1 MNKGAIPITIYLNLA
16 LWGKHFACLK
26 KIFNVICENML
37 NLIILNKFFFTNNH
51 NLADDQQHDD
61 DCPDN
66 ETEVAQDEP
75 LHCFIRFNIGH
86 LIILI

>member
-1 MNKGAIPITIYLNLA
+1 
-16 LWGKHFACLK
+16 
-26 KIFNVICENML
+26 ML
-37 NLIILNKFFFTNNH
+37 NLIILNNFFFTNNH

-66 ETEVAQDEP
+66 ETEVAQDKP

-86 LIILI
+86 LIIFI

>member
-1 MNKGAIPITIYLNLA
+1 
-16 LWGKHFACLK
+16 
-26 KIFNVICENML
+26 ML
-37 NLIILNKFFFTNNH
+37 NLIILNNFFFTNNH

-75 LHCFIRFNIGH
+75 LHWASYNFNIK
-86 LIILI
+86 IYK

>member
-16 LWGKHFACLK
+16 LW
-26 KIFNVICENML
+26 ET
-37 NLIILNKFFFTNNH
+37 LITDNH

-86 LIILI
+86 RIILI